1 MRNDLRDAAM
11 VEVRSRIVAACI
23 EQARLPDGL
32 ALDVL
37 VNDTLYH
44 EKKRLETDRKSP
56 TWAEDVAFWNEIKS
70 SLATA
75 GDAQLK
81 QLLDSIVRRFTDE
94 VRGNFSPWVYQMAT
108 NVMPKALP
116 LLLNALSP
124 KKLLSFGIPDIKSTL
139 SVHGETER
147 ARRMQELGT
156 VILAPTHV
164 SNLDSPVVGWAL
176 HHMGLP
182 PFSYGAGLNL
192 FTNPV
197 MAFFMRNLGAYRVD
211 RNKTAPLYKDILK
224 EYATIS
230 LEMGQPNLFF
240 PAGTRVRSGAL
251 EERLKLGLLSSG
263 LRAYINNIIHK
274 KERPN
279 IYIVPC
285 TLNYHLV
292 LEAETLIDDHLR
304 REGKSRY
311 IITDDESSK
320 PRKMLHFAQN
330 LVNLDS
336 RITVN
341 IGKPLDP
348 FGNEV
353 DDEGRSIDGRGREV
367 DITRYITDRAGDAIH
382 LPQRD
387 RVYTMEAGQSLAK
400 AFRRTNMVLSTS
412 LVAFALFEHLKRRQP
427 GLDLYRLLRAGDE
440 GTGVSVRRL
449 THEVALALTMV
460 HELADQGALV
470 LDPKGVENTDAN
482 DVVRSALRHF
492 GTYHTHPV
500 MKRRGDRVFT
510 EDMKLLL
517 YYSNRMRGYGLES
530 KLADAGEHQA

>member
-1 MRNDLRDAAM
+1 M